1 MLVLLN
7 IPLRRDAPALPE
19 GEPFIVNA
27 CNLKPLTPGE
37 VAAEGRRRG
46 VSEETGVAAEGRRRG
61 VSEGNRG
68 GCRRQTERGFRGNRG
83 GCRRQTER
91 GFRRKQVWLPKADG
105 EGTNIKLTFR

>member
-27 CNLKPLTPGE
+27 YNLKPLTPGE
-37 VAAEGRRRG
+37 
-46 VSEETGVAAEGRRRG
+46 VAAEGRRRG

-68 GCRRQTERGFRGNRG
+68 GCRRQTERGFR
-83 GCRRQTER
+83 
-91 GFRRKQVWLPKADG
+91 RKQGWLPKADG

>member
-37 VAAEGRRRG
+37 VAAE
-46 VSEETGVAAEGRRRG
+46 
-61 VSEGNRG
+61 
-68 GCRRQTERGFRGNRG
+68 
-83 GCRRQTER
+83 RQTER
-91 GFRRKQVWLPKADG
+91 GFRRKQGWTPKADG